1 MGLFGKLLLVVN
13 LLATGGFVYLTVQD
27 YKGRQTISA
36 AILRHIILLN
46 GLPLEGGPDA
56 LPPRAAPSADNYSDY
71 TSTEIPFAVEGP
83 GNVRTTTVSPELLY
97 AYFNGAGDAGG
108 SILAGNA
115 PVASQMA
122 EVKRVWGIIKST
134 LEKADGNAARAPL
147 AFAWLQFQAET
158 IEERNEYLDWAAK
171 SNGGELTHA
180 LDIKFHRV
188 APKLVEAG
196 QLNPDLWATQQA
208 RIDAMKAERDAAL
221 KAAADAEAGGN
232 AAEAEKKKAEAGAL
246 TGKIARR
253 GLQPPKDEPDRRT
266 RLAHLLVHLD
276 QSAAWQKRV
285 AMIIGVKAY
294 GAALDA
300 QSGRFKEM
308 IERLET
314 AAVDDQD
321 RFVTQY
327 AELRSLAITRTQL
340 VLEKS
345 EIRAQLTLQ
354 AQKDQDLVNQ
364 RQGQLDDLTAQL
376 AAVKTEVNNILARQ
390 TLVEQKLF
398 EVERK
403 IGLTLESIYKLEAE
417 LRQRERDRYQ
427 GK

>member
-1 MGLFGKLLLVVN
+1 
-13 LLATGGFVYLTVQD
+13 
-27 YKGRQTISA
+27 
-36 AILRHIILLN
+36 
-46 GLPLEGGPDA
+46 
-56 LPPRAAPSADNYSDY
+56 
-71 TSTEIPFAVEGP
+71 
-83 GNVRTTTVSPELLY
+83 
-97 AYFNGAGDAGG
+97 
-108 SILAGNA
+108 
-115 PVASQMA
+115 
-122 EVKRVWGIIKST
+122 
-134 LEKADGNAARAPL
+134 
-147 AFAWLQFQAET
+147 
-158 IEERNEYLDWAAK
+158 
-171 SNGGELTHA
+171 
-180 LDIKFHRV
+180 
-188 APKLVEAG
+188 LVEAG

-232 AAEAEKKKAEAGAL
+232 APEAEKKKAEAGAL

-314 AAVDDQD
+314 ATVDDQD